1 MTPTDQ
7 SGMVVPAQR
16 FVQGGRYVYSSVL
29 SLHDIDQY
37 LPTRVEAEIAQ
48 AVDANRPLTLTHARK
63 IQDYLA
69 KQEQWLSGTMML
81 GIDPKHIEFQPWQDP
96 AGRAVVAGQLSI
108 RDANVLKMFD
118 GQHRRYAFSEV
129 LKSLRGA
136 PQSKGRL
143 DALEGDSVPIMLYE
157 ESRISALRQMFAD
170 ASKTRNIERNTV
182 AVFDRRNA
190 FNVAADELLDVSDFL
205 SDRVELSNSTVAR
218 NNPKIISINQL
229 SSALKVLDVGI
240 KGRVSKERNDEYLAN
255 IGELV
260 NRCWLWSDEFLPAA
274 RQEYDDLLAGEI
286 DDSEIPGM
294 RSKTMAFNATVL
306 RILAGCYHE
315 WSKDSDDWDPLADYV
330 RASSLV
336 PGTSE
341 GSLLVD
347 AGAVLPGGITPIG
360 RQSQIA
366 ATVEYIVRQ
375 AKATR
380 N

>member
-1 MTPTDQ
+1 
-7 SGMVVPAQR
+7 
-16 FVQGGRYVYSSVL
+16 
-29 SLHDIDQY
+29 
-37 LPTRVEAEIAQ
+37 
-48 AVDANRPLTLTHARK
+48 
-63 IQDYLA
+63 
-69 KQEQWLSGTMML
+69 
-81 GIDPKHIEFQPWQDP
+81 
-96 AGRAVVAGQLSI
+96 
-108 RDANVLKMFD
+108 
-118 GQHRRYAFSEV
+118 
-129 LKSLRGA
+129 
-136 PQSKGRL
+136 
-143 DALEGDSVPIMLYE
+143 
-157 ESRISALRQMFAD
+157 MFAD

-190 FNVAADELLDVSDFL
+190 FNVAAAELLDVSDFL

-315 WSKDSDDWDPLADYV
+315 WSKDSDDWNPLADYV
-330 RASSLV
+330 RASSMV
-336 PGTSE
+336 PGTNE